1 MMERQL
7 DSLISGF
14 EDGTISRRQ
23 LLAALTAMTLT
34 PAAAQSVG
42 FVGRSLNHVTLA
54 VSDIDQSRK
63 FYEDVLGTSV
73 ISTQPNGVNLGLGDG
88 FLGLY
93 KIDDNPRIHHFCVG
107 LDTFSVDEAA
117 DQLRDMG
124 IAPYVREDK
133 PEVYFQDPD
142 GITVQFEHKD
152 YRG

>member
-1 MMERQL
+1 MERQL

-34 PAAAQSVG
+34 PTAQSAG
-42 FVGRSLNHVTLA
+42 FVGKSLNHVTLA
-54 VSDIDQSRK
+54 VSDIDRSRE
-63 FYEDVLGTSV
+63 FYEAVLGTSV
-73 ISTQPNGVNLGLGDG
+73 VSTQSNGVNLGLGDG
-88 FLGLY
+88 FLGIY

-107 LDTFSVDEAA
+107 LDDFGVDEAA

-124 IAPYVREDK
+124 ITPYVREDK
-133 PEVYFQDPD
+133 PEVYFEDPD